1 MRKHIVLTASGNDR
15 PGVIEE
21 FTRILVKH
29 DGNIEASR
37 MSRLG
42 GAFAMLMLVSAPET
56 KVEALRTDLGEMQHA
71 KFDVTTLITEVRDD
85 ASGPS
90 FTPCGVTVTGAD
102 HIGIIHQIAR
112 YLSEQGINVE
122 SMSTEVVAAP
132 MSGSPLFTM
141 QAVVRVPPQLSIAD
155 LREALEYI
163 TTEVGVEASVI
174 AP

>member
-15 PGVIEE
+15 PGVVEE

-29 DGNIEASR
+29 DGNVEASR

-42 GAFAMLMLVSAPET
+42 GAFAMLMLVSAPE
-56 KVEALRTDLGEMQHA
+56 KKIENLRTNLGDMQHV
-71 KFDVTTLITEVRDD
+71 KFDVTTLLTEVSPDV
-85 ASGPS
+85 ASSS

-122 SMSTEVVAAP
+122 SMSTDVIAAP

-141 QAVVRVPPQLSIAD
+141 QAVVRIPPQLSVAD
-155 LREALEYI
+155 LREALAFI
-163 TTEVGVEASVI
+163 TAEVGVEASVI